1 MFSLRARL
9 LIAASLVLALFFGI
23 TGLTLDHAYSVSAE
37 QALKDRLRGDVN
49 ALVAAS
55 EQGEDGITRLT
66 NALPEV
72 RFFIP
77 GSDLFAFFMS
87 NDGQQMWRSPSMES
101 LSIPFPSGL
110 GRGET
115 LFREL
120 NVSDGTVVQVYSLG
134 VTWDATAGPHGGYT
148 FSVAEDLNDHR
159 SRISGFR
166 QQLWGWLAA
175 VAIMLLAVQGTI
187 LRWSLTPLRRAADDL
202 ALIEQGKQTELAGRY
217 PAELRPLTDNINALI
232 ESSRAHLERYRH
244 RLGDLAH
251 SLKTPLAVL
260 RGAVEDRNGVQE
272 LADTVQEQV
281 DRMSRTVDY
290 QLRRAAASGG
300 TVLGSPV
307 NVEQIARKVAGALDK
322 VYSDK
327 GVVCEV
333 QVDPA
338 CEFHGDESDLF
349 EVIGNLLDNAYKWCR
364 HRVDVR
370 AAADGAAA
378 GRAAGLM
385 LIVEDDGPGIS
396 AAAERDVR
404 RRGVRAESAE
414 GGHGIGLAIVDD
426 IVRIYGGKFEIGAG
440 PLGGARITVVLPRR

>member
-1 MFSLRARL
+1 MLSLRARL

-23 TGLTLDHAYSVSAE
+23 TGLALDRAYSVSAQ
-37 QALKDRLRGDVN
+37 QALKDRLRGHVN

-66 NALPEV
+66 NALPES
-72 RFFIP
+72 RFFNP

-87 NDGQQMWRSPSMES
+87 NDGQQMWRSPSLEA

-110 GRGET
+110 GRGESG
-115 LFREL
+115 FRQL
-120 NVSDGTVVQVYSLG
+120 HVSDGTMVQVYSLG
-134 VTWDATAGPHGGYT
+134 VTWDATSGPHGGYT
-148 FSVAEDLNDHR
+148 FSVAEDLREHR
-159 SRISGFR
+159 NQIGGFR
-166 QQLWGWLAA
+166 QLLWGWLAA
-175 VAIMLLAVQGTI
+175 VAVMLLAVQGSI
-187 LRWSLTPLRRAADDL
+187 LRWSLTPLRRAAGEL
-202 ALIEQGKQTELAGRY
+202 GLIEQGKQTALAGRY

-232 ESSRAHLERYRH
+232 ASSRDRLERYRH
-244 RLGDLAH
+244 SLGDLAH

-260 RGAVEDRNGVQE
+260 RGAVEGRAGAQD

-307 NVEQIARKVAGALDK
+307 DVEQIARKVAGALNK

-327 GVVCEV
+327 GVICHVH
-333 QVDPA
+333 VDPG

-349 EVIGNLLDNAYKWCR
+349 EIIGNLLDNAYKWCR
-364 HRVDVR
+364 SRVEVR
-370 AAADGAAA
+370 ATAAGDDA
-378 GRAAGLM
+378 GRAGGLE
-385 LIVEDDGPGIS
+385 LTVEDDGPGIS

-404 RRGVRAESAE
+404 RRGVRADGAQ
-414 GGHGIGLAIVDD
+414 GGHGIGLAVVDD
-426 IVRIYGGKFEIGAG
+426 IVRIYGGKLAIGAG
-440 PLGGARITVVLPRR
+440 AAGGARITVSLARR